1 MVRSVLAFHL
11 PDEARFAPKPDCPD
25 QGDPVSVR
33 PRGGENRLLTRLPP
47 EVVGRLT
54 PHIHRIHL
62 QRQQVLFRAQEPLE
76 AVYFPDTAIVS
87 LVSRLESGEALEV
100 GLVGWDGIVGT
111 ALLPGIATTTYDA
124 TVLIPGSAR
133 RLSVDVLRR
142 ELFGDVSVYAAIERF
157 VHVLLVRSMQMSVC
171 NAFHQI
177 EGRCMRWLLTVDD
190 LVGNTEIPLTHE
202 GLATMLGVR
211 RPTVT
216 LVLGK
221 LQRAGLIRERRGRI
235 TIKDRSRLEAATCE
249 CYRLMRDEQ
258 QRLLGY

>member
-1 MVRSVLAFHL
+1 MDSVIHAVRS
-11 PDEARFAPKPDCPD
+11 PDEWRFDSGADCPD
-25 QGDPVSVR
+25 QGDPISVR
-33 PRGGENRLLTRLPP
+33 PRGGENQLLAHLPP
-47 EVVGRLT
+47 EVVGRLA
-54 PHIHRIHL
+54 PYMDRIHL
-62 QRQQVLFRAQEPLE
+62 EHHQVLFRAQEPLA

-111 ALLPGIATTTYDA
+111 ALLPGIATQTYDA
-124 TVLIPGSAR
+124 IVLMPGSAR

-142 ELFGDVSVYAAIERF
+142 ELSGDVSVYATVERW
-157 VHVLLVRSMQMSVC
+157 VHVLLVRSMQLSVC
-171 NAFHQI
+171 NAFHRI

-202 GLATMLGVR
+202 ELATMLGVR

-235 TIKDRSRLEAATCE
+235 VIEDRAGLEAATCE

-258 QRLLGY
+258 RRMLGY